1 MLSGGD
7 MHINMLSAIIKCTG
21 IKSLFSLT
29 GPGEQRENIKR
40 LLERRGLPES
50 VLDTNSTQQESIET
64 TCLAELLKKSC
75 HST

>member
-7 MHINMLSAIIKCTG
+7 MHINMLSVYNQMYRQFRVFFA
-21 IKSLFSLT
+21 LT

-50 VLDTNSTQQESIET
+50 VLDTNSTQQESKET
-64 TCLAELLKKSC
+64 TCIV
-75 HST
+75 

>member
-7 MHINMLSAIIKCTG
+7 MHINMLSAIIKCF
-21 IKSLFSLT
+21 FSLT

-50 VLDTNSTQQESIET
+50 VLDTNSTQQESKET
-64 TCLAELLKKSC
+64 TCIV
-75 HST
+75 

>member
-7 MHINMLSAIIKCTG
+7 MHINMLSVYNQMYRHFRVF
-21 IKSLFSLT
+21 FSLT

-50 VLDTNSTQQESIET
+50 VLDTNSTQQESKET
-64 TCLAELLKKSC
+64 TCIV
-75 HST
+75 